1 MLHAPA
7 TRHAAVRFK
16 SLSCFLDNVG
26 EVDHPH
32 LFSVSV
38 KTTERPLLH
47 RASVAT
53 ESQALKETV
62 RGVGVPEL
70 LFITASL
77 CYELNLYDVYLLC
90 LVSIDLAVGFKVL

>member
-1 MLHAPA
+1 VLHAPA

-62 RGVGVPEL
+62 RVDVPEL

-77 CYELNLYDVYLLC
+77 RYELNLYSIYFLC
-90 LVSIDLAVGFKVL
+90 LVRIDVSVGFKVL

>member
-7 TRHAAVRFK
+7 TRHVAVRFK

-47 RASVAT
+47 RACVAT

-62 RGVGVPEL
+62 RVGVPEL

-77 CYELNLYDVYLLC
+77 RYELNLYAINFLC
-90 LVSIDLAVGFKVL
+90 LVSIDVSVGFKVL